1 MKRLARYLFWSAASA
16 ALVLTLTWLAVLVYR
31 AATRPRAGSAEA
43 LLREADELAW
53 SNDWSRAAPSYR
65 KAEPLLLAQHN
76 QAKALYA
83 KVSQVPALM
92 EVSSLPDQIW
102 KLTQDLALPE
112 ARDEETRL
120 RILTVRGLFETNYDA
135 ASGRSTWQMVEALAR
150 RRGHLLL
157 ASRAIGEQGI
167 AAALLGDIGTAKRQ
181 VLTAWGLAKTVGDKA
196 AIVRYASVYG
206 EGLVELV
213 HQYGEALGPLD
224 TAIQVAKSDLAIPYP
239 RIAVTA
245 KVEALTG
252 LGRYG
257 EALSLANE
265 AMQRVA
271 QDRPKGGLYQV
282 LATRAGVYQHLG
294 RWHDAIAD
302 YLQAAQYARDLTY
315 WRGLTEVG
323 GPLAQAYEHEG
334 NLRQAL
340 AVVDESLNANTHIPD
355 ELHFVPANLAI
366 KAEIEAKLGKTKLSN
381 SLYQKSADVVDA
393 LLATAPT
400 PNVERL
406 LIAELGDVYSGFFSS
421 LCNQGDY
428 DGAFRILEKARGRIE
443 AQALQHHGVVQPHKP
458 TAADQRLM
466 RLNLELIDTDDPD
479 ERAQIAHSIYDTEQQ
494 LDTTS
499 LVGQTALHPVPLAAL
514 QQDLEASE
522 AMVEYV
528 LDAPESFALVITN
541 TSVHRYILSSK
552 EEIEK
557 ESKQYRLLLR
567 DGRSDTRLAQTLFFK
582 LLGSMPEFKE
592 KERLIIVPD
601 GNLHLLPFS
610 ALVDSGQ
617 YLLATHSV
625 STVPSGTVL
634 HILRKRARQQASLR
648 SLPYVGVAAWTEA
661 PQTNKLFLSVLH
673 VVRTLEIGRSMDGLS
688 RSELTALPASQ
699 QEVETIGRDLPKPS
713 KVLLGKDATETHFK
727 SLPLGQYNVLHLAL
741 HGYADLEYPDRSALV
756 FAPSDSPNPPDDG
769 LLQVREIRGL
779 RLHAG
784 LVTLSAC
791 NTGVGPIGEAGIA
804 NLSGAF
810 IEAGAQSVVSTLW
823 KVADHATNHLMTE
836 FYARLS
842 HNEEKGE
849 ALKDAKLVLYRSG
862 LSPYYWAAFE
872 LVGDPAGPLSA
883 GLPSTTFSRNIP

>member
-1 MKRLARYLFWSAASA
+1 MKRLARILFWSAAIA
-16 ALVLTLTWLAVLVYR
+16 VLVLTVTWLGVLAYR
-31 AATRPRAGSAEA
+31 IAMRPRPGSAEA
-43 LLREADELAW
+43 FLQKADDLAW
-53 SNDWSRAAPSYR
+53 SNDWDRAAPLYR
-65 KAEPLLLAQHN
+65 KAEVLFQRQHDLT
-76 QAKALYA
+76 KALYA
-83 KVSQVPALM
+83 RVSQVPALM
-92 EVSSLPDQIW
+92 EISSLPDQIW

-135 ASGRSTWQMVEALAR
+135 ASGRSTWQTVEALAR

-167 AAALLGDIGTAKRQ
+167 AAALLGDVGTAKKQ
-181 VLTAWGLAKTVGDKA
+181 VLTAWGLAKTFGDQA

-213 HQYGEALGPLD
+213 HQYNEALGPLD
-224 TAIQVAKSDLAIPYP
+224 TAIRLAKSNSAIPYP

-252 LGRYG
+252 LGRYT
-257 EALSLANE
+257 EALSLINE
-265 AMQRVA
+265 AMQRVSQA
-271 QDRPKGGLYQV
+271 RPKGGLYQV

-340 AVVDESLNANTHIPD
+340 AAVDESLNANMHIPD

-366 KAEIEAKLGKTKLSN
+366 KAELEAKLGRTKLSN
-381 SLYQKSADVVDA
+381 SLYRKSADVMDA

-406 LIAELGDVYSGFFSS
+406 LIAELSDVYSGFFSS

-443 AQALQHHGVVQPHKP
+443 AQALQHHRAVQPHKP

-466 RLNLELIDTDDPD
+466 RLNLQLIDTDDPG

-499 LVGQTALHPVPLAAL
+499 LVGQTALHPVSLAAL
-514 QQDLEASE
+514 QQDLETSE

-528 LDAPESFALVITN
+528 LDAPKSFALVITN

-557 ESKQYRLLLR
+557 KSDQYRLLLR
-567 DGRSDTRLAQTLFFK
+567 DGKSDMRLAQTLFYK
-582 LLGSMPEFKE
+582 LLGSMPECKE

-610 ALVDSGQ
+610 ALVDNGK
-617 YLLATHSV
+617 YLLATHLV
-625 STVPSGTVL
+625 NTVPSGTVL
-634 HILRKRARQQASLR
+634 HILRKRAGVQASIR
-648 SLPYVGVAAWTEA
+648 RLPYVGVAAWTEA
-661 PQTNKLFLSVLH
+661 PQINKLLLG
-673 VVRTLEIGRSMDGLS
+673 TLRAFRALELDRSLDGLS
-688 RSELTALPASQ
+688 RSQLTALPASKE
-699 QEVETIGRDLPKPS
+699 EVETIARDLPKPS

-727 SLPLGQYNVLHLAL
+727 SLPLDQYNVLHLAL

-769 LLQVREIRGL
+769 LLQVREIRRL

-791 NTGVGPIGEAGIA
+791 NTGVGPVGEAGIA
-804 NLSGAF
+804 DLSDAF

-823 KVADHATNHLMTE
+823 KVADHATNRLMTE

-849 ALKDAKLVLYRSG
+849 ALNDAKLVLYRSG
-862 LSPYYWAAFE
+862 LPPYYWAAFE
-872 LVGDPAGPLSA
+872 LVGDPAGPLSVA
-883 GLPSTTFSRNIP
+883 PPSTTFARNIP